1 MLSFGL
7 RAKRLI
13 LGSFFS
19 LQPVRIVLP
28 SGESTITSFFLNTAV
43 QFASQMGPT
52 PIIVL
57 VKDGMMYPV
66 VGKYAS
72 NSVIG
77 RVDFAAYVS
86 TCPLDVPTLTVAAL
100 VSGGPCGAVGA
111 M

>member
-1 MLSFGL
+1 MGLQLKLSSYIKVSL
-7 RAKRLI
+7 
-13 LGSFFS
+13 LGYLF
-19 LQPVRIVLP
+19 
-28 SGESTITSFFLNTAV
+28 TT
-43 QFASQMGPT
+43 
-52 PIIVL
+52 
-57 VKDGMMYPV
+57 V